1 MDGPVYD
8 SGEHPGTLGD
18 RNDRVNY
25 VVDGDNGTGWYV
37 KVTDGKIGPFVYRS
51 TAEHFKKKYSR

>member
-1 MDGPVYD
+1 M
-8 SGEHPGTLGD
+8 GD